1 MSKSTTRNFEALEE
15 NRKAKL
21 TAKQYMVYSYLIS
34 LSKWNAKDKEDHY
47 YVYKNSFDYNEACEK
62 IGIDTNTWRNALRK
76 LYEEGYISYKGEWF
90 TNKSGKTYYKE
101 SPKNE
106 KYIIFIKQPYAP
118 LDIKLIQHLVDLGTE
133 LNKIMDVDC
142 GGNVV
147 SVYSFLWYYWQ
158 RQDDCHINVSE
169 LMAIYGKNRENEK
182 YKFYHYLLGYFHTT
196 GLMNLSIITRLNAF
210 NKPYLDYKI
219 NCVNTSL
226 TDSLN
231 NEGDIRIQDILEA
244 ISSDEFNLLKI
255 EKI

>member
-15 NRKAKL
+15 DRKSKL

-47 YVYKNSFDYNEACEK
+47 YVYKNSFDYNEACET

-76 LYEEGYISYKGEWF
+76 LYDEGYIDYQGKLF
-90 TNKSGKTYYKE
+90 TNKNGKTYYKE
-101 SPKNE
+101 STKNN
-106 KYIIFIKQPYAP
+106 KYIIYIKQPYAP
-118 LDIKLIQHLVDLGTE
+118 LDIKLIKHLVELGAE
-133 LNKIMDVDC
+133 LNKMMNVDC

-147 SVYSFLWYYWQ
+147 SIYSFLWYYWQ
-158 RQDDCHINVSE
+158 RQEDCHINITE
-169 LMAIYGKNRENEK
+169 LMAIYGKKREGEK
-182 YKFYHYLLGYFHTT
+182 YRFYHYLLGYLHTA
-196 GLMNLSIITRLNAF
+196 GLINLSVMTKLNSF

-226 TDSLN
+226 TDCLD
-231 NEGDIRIQDILEA
+231 NEGDIRIQDLLEA
-244 ISSDEFNLLKI
+244 ISNNELNLVKI